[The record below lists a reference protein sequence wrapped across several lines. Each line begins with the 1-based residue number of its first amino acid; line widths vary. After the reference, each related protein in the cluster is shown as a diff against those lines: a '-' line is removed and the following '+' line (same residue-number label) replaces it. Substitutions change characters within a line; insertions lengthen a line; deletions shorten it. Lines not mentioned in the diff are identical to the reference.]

1 MESAPSRPASSSR
14 KAPTHHVR
22 QDVMFL
28 LQSLS
33 IRKPYDLCLLSNPA
47 PTRHSGHHC
56 FRSVCPT
63 CVPWPLC
70 EPEQLRKRLS
80 TYVGHSVIVQSQTVG
95 HSCLRGGLQHPFSG
109 HMPALPDVSVV
120 NELIHL
126 WDWSFSNSTLGHAHS
141 TASRINSIFKI
152 QHCVL
157 PMCMIQFYEIAYG
170 FLVITLEASRPNKP
184 ARSYVTSNM
193 VTPFSLCLSTSLI
206 SILSVSSF
214 SLHPPS
220 PPSLPSLLFLP
231 PSLSIPLKGLFPHQ
245 QSHVYQP
252 AAYLEFILL
261 TLVEWDSLG
270 ETVAKAISLQ
280 KRVLCFSPMP
290 VTAFTTVMVLSLSV
304 ATASELSKLK
314 AHSPFRSRNCLDTC
328 LSSEVNT
335 VPSA

>member
-33 IRKPYDLCLLSNPA
+33 IRKPYGLCLLSNPA

-157 PMCMIQFYEIAYG
+157 PMCMIQFYEISYG

-193 VTPFSLCLSTSLI
+193 VTPFSLSVYISNLYFICFFFLSSP
-206 SILSVSSF
+206 SF
-214 SLHPPS
+214 
-220 PPSLPSLLFLP
+220 
-231 PSLSIPLKGLFPHQ
+231 PSLSPFSLVLAPL
-245 QSHVYQP
+245 
-252 AAYLEFILL
+252 
-261 TLVEWDSLG
+261 
-270 ETVAKAISLQ
+270 TV
-280 KRVLCFSPMP
+280 
-290 VTAFTTVMVLSLSV
+290 
-304 ATASELSKLK
+304 
-314 AHSPFRSRNCLDTC
+314 H
-328 LSSEVNT
+328 
-335 VPSA
+335 PS